1 MTFARNETQQHR
13 AALKSAG
20 QNPVGLLPLDNH
32 SIIFT
37 SGFLIYLNVCNKFL
51 QHSKR
56 ERKSPMETNG
66 YERLNHTIQECQD
79 GLVRDMAEFSEL
91 YTFLGFAFV
100 EP

>member
-1 MTFARNETQQHR
+1 MWLITLF
-13 AALKSAG
+13 
-20 QNPVGLLPLDNH
+20 PLDNH

-37 SGFLIYLNVCNKFL
+37 SGFLIYLNVYNEFL

-56 ERKSPMETNG
+56 ERKPAMETNG

-79 GLVRDMAEFSEL
+79 GLARNMTEFSERC
-91 YTFLGFAFV
+91 TFLGFAF